1 MTDLAYKPVISID
14 DTSMNIHAVE
24 HQEEPTMIQLGPK
37 KESKSKFNT
46 VKSPRWTEGALTVQN
61 NSDKGDSPTILKRK
75 KSNHTSHPG

>member
-14 DTSMNIHAVE
+14 DTSMNIQAVE
-24 HQEEPTMIQLGPK
+24 HQEEPTTIQLGQK

-46 VKSPRWTEGALTVQN
+46 LKSPRWTEGALTVQN

>member
-1 MTDLAYKPVISID
+1 
-14 DTSMNIHAVE
+14 
-24 HQEEPTMIQLGPK
+24 MIQLGPK